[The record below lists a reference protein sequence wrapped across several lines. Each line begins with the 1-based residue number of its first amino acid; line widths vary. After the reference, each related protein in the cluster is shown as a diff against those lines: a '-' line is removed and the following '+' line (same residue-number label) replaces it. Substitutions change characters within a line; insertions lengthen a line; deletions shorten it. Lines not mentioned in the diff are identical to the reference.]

1 MITFPHC
8 SRSFGPGLL
17 AAALIA
23 TAIAVLLAAAP
34 SQAASITLNETG
46 STLLYPLFN
55 QWIPDYAKVAPDVT
69 LTAAATGSGAGEEAA
84 LAGKV
89 SIGASDAYL
98 SDKVA
103 SQNPNILDI
112 PLAIS
117 AQTINYNLPGLNG
130 ANIKIDGP
138 TLAAI
143 YSGTVTQWDDPAIKA
158 INPGV
163 TLPHQTIIPVR
174 RAEGSGDTF
183 IFTQFLDF
191 ATETG
196 VGEPGYD
203 ATMSGTNIGTVIAWP
218 NVGTTISWPNVAA
231 EKTATGND
239 GLVQTLAATPYSIG
253 YVGISYADQVTK
265 AGLGT
270 AMVKNQDGKFLLP
283 TPQSIAHAAA
293 RLDPRT
299 PSYERI
305 TLIFAPGDD
314 SYPLINYEYAIVS
327 KKQPDAATADALRTF
342 LLWSISEI
350 GGNSAKYLKP
360 VGFIPLPDFIRGLS
374 EAQIAEIK
382 SASNNGE

>member
-1 MITFPHC
+1 MIKFPH
-8 SRSFGPGLL
+8 RSQSLHPGLL
-17 AAALIA
+17 AATLIS
-23 TAIAVLLAAAP
+23 TAISMAVAAP
-34 SQAASITLNETG
+34 TQAASITLNETG
-46 STLLYPLFN
+46 STLLYPLF
-55 QWIPDYAKVAPDVT
+55 QSWIAGYKSLAPDIV
-69 LTAAATGSGAGEEAA
+69 LSAAATGSGTGEEAA

-130 ANIKIDGP
+130 GNIKIDGP

-143 YSGTVTQWDDPAIKA
+143 YSGTVTQWDDPTIKA
-158 INPGV
+158 MNSGV

-174 RAEGSGDTF
+174 RAESSGDTF

-196 VGEPGYD
+196 NGEPGLD
-203 ATMSGTNIGTVIAWP
+203 PTMSGANVGTAIAWP
-218 NVGTTISWPNVAA
+218 KVGTAISWPAVAV
-231 EKTATGND
+231 EKAATGND
-239 GLVQTLAATPYSIG
+239 AVVQTLAATPYSIG
-253 YVGISYADQVTK
+253 YVGISYADKVAK

-270 AMVKNQDGKFLLP
+270 AMIKNQDGKFLLP
-283 TPQSIAHAAA
+283 TPQSIAHGAA

-299 PSYERI
+299 PPYERI

-314 SYPLINYEYAIVS
+314 SYPLINYEYAVVS
-327 KKQPDAATADALRTF
+327 KRQPDAATADALRTF

-374 EAQIAEIK
+374 EAQIGQIAAIK
-382 SASNNGE
+382 SQ

>member
-1 MITFPHC
+1 MIPLTHR
-8 SRSFGPGLL
+8 SRNFRLGLL
-17 AAALIA
+17 AAALLSTSIG
-23 TAIAVLLAAAP
+23 VLVAGP
-34 SQAASITLNETG
+34 SQAASITLSETG
-46 STLLYPLFN
+46 STLLYPLFT
-55 QWIPDYAKVAPDVT
+55 QWIPDYAKINPDVT
-69 LTAAATGSGAGEEAA
+69 LTAAATGSGTGEAAA

-98 SDKVA
+98 SDRVA
-103 SQNPNILDI
+103 AQNPSILDI

-130 ANIKIDGP
+130 AHIKIDGP
-138 TLAAI
+138 ALAAI

-158 INPGV
+158 MNPGV

-191 ATETG
+191 STETG
-196 VGEPGYD
+196 VNEPGID
-203 ATMSGTNIGTVIAWP
+203 ATISGTNVGTVMAWP
-218 NVGTTISWPNVAA
+218 KVGTAISWPNVAA
-231 EKTATGND
+231 EKSATGND
-239 GLVQTLAATPYSIG
+239 GVVKTLAATAYSIG
-253 YVGISYADQVTK
+253 YVGISYADQISK

-283 TPQSIAHAAA
+283 TPASIAHAAA

-299 PSYERI
+299 PPYERI
-305 TLIFAPGDD
+305 TLIFAPGED

-327 KKQPDAATADALRTF
+327 KRQPDAATADALRTF
-342 LLWSISEI
+342 LLWSVSEI

-374 EAQIAEIK
+374 ERQIGEIVDIK
-382 SASNNGE
+382 SQ

>member
-1 MITFPHC
+1 MITLPHR
-8 SRSFGPGLL
+8 SRRFRPGLL
-17 AAALIA
+17 ATTLISAAIGM
-23 TAIAVLLAAAP
+23 LAAAP

-46 STLLYPLFN
+46 STLLYPLFTR
-55 QWIPDYAKVAPDVT
+55 WIPDYAKVAPDVT
-69 LTAAATGSGAGEEAA
+69 LTAAATGSGAGEAAA

-103 SQNPNILDI
+103 AQHPNILDI

-117 AQTINYNLPGLNG
+117 AQTINYNLAGLNG

-158 INPGV
+158 MNPGAA
-163 TLPHQTIIPVR
+163 LPHQTIVPIR
-174 RAEGSGDTF
+174 RADGSGDTF

-203 ATMSGTNIGTVIAWP
+203 ATLSGTSVGTVIAWP
-218 NVGTTISWPNVAA
+218 KVGTTIAWPGVAA
-231 EKTATGND
+231 EKAAAGND
-239 GLVQTLAATPYSIG
+239 GVVETLAATPFSIG
-253 YVGISYADQVTK
+253 YVGISYADKIAK

-270 AMVKNQDGKFLLP
+270 AMIKNQNGKFLLP
-283 TPQSIAHAAA
+283 TPQSIADAAA
-293 RLDPRT
+293 RLDSRT
-299 PSYERI
+299 PPYERI
-305 TLIFAPGDD
+305 TLIFAPGDN
-314 SYPLINYEYAIVS
+314 SYPLVNYEYAVVS

-342 LLWSISEI
+342 LLWSISGI
-350 GGNSAKYLKP
+350 GGNSATYLKP

-382 SASNNGE
+382 

>member
-1 MITFPHC
+1 MITLSHH
-8 SRSFGPGLL
+8 SRNFRLSLL
-17 AAALIA
+17 AATLLSTSIG
-23 TAIAVLLAAAP
+23 VLAAAP
-34 SQAASITLNETG
+34 SQAATITLSETG
-46 STLLYPLFN
+46 STLLYPLFT
-55 QWIPDYAKVAPDVT
+55 QWIPDYAKINPDVT

-98 SDKVA
+98 SDRVA
-103 SQNPNILDI
+103 AQNPNILDI

-130 ANIKIDGP
+130 TNIKVDGSV
-138 TLAAI
+138 LAAI

-158 INPGV
+158 MNPGV

-191 ATETG
+191 STETG
-196 VGEPGYD
+196 VNEPGYD
-203 ATMSGTNIGTVIAWP
+203 ATISGTNVGTVMAWP
-218 NVGTTISWPNVAA
+218 KVGTAISWPNVAA
-231 EKTATGND
+231 EKSATGND
-239 GLVQTLAATPYSIG
+239 GIVKTLTATPYSIG
-253 YVGISYADQVTK
+253 YVGISYADQITK

-299 PSYERI
+299 PPYERI
-305 TLIFAPGDD
+305 TLIFAPGED

-327 KKQPDAATADALRTF
+327 KRQPDAATADALRTF
-342 LLWSISEI
+342 LLWSISGI

-374 EAQIAEIK
+374 ERQIGEIVDVK
-382 SASNNGE
+382 SQ

>member
-1 MITFPHC
+1 MIKFPHR
-8 SRSFGPGLL
+8 SRSFRPGLL
-17 AAALIA
+17 AATLIS
-23 TAIAVLLAAAP
+23 TAIGASVATP

-46 STLLYPLFN
+46 STLLYPLF
-55 QWIPDYAKVAPDVT
+55 QSWIAGYKSVAPDID
-69 LTAAATGSGAGEEAA
+69 LSAAATGSGVGEAAA
-84 LAGKV
+84 LAGEV
-89 SIGASDAYL
+89 TIGASDAYL

-130 ANIKIDGP
+130 GNIKIDGP

-143 YSGTVTQWDDPAIKA
+143 YSGTVTQWDDAKIKA
-158 INPGV
+158 MNPDV
-163 TLPHQTIIPVR
+163 TLPHQTIVPVR
-174 RAEGSGDTF
+174 RAESSGDTF

-196 VGEPGYD
+196 VNEPGYD
-203 ATMSGTNIGTVIAWP
+203 ATISGTNVGTIIAWP
-218 NVGTTISWPNVAA
+218 KVGTNISWPDVAA
-231 EKTATGND
+231 EKSATGND
-239 GLVQTLAATPYSIG
+239 GVVQTLAATPYSIG
-253 YVGISYADQVTK
+253 YVGISYGDQIAK

-283 TPQSIAHAAA
+283 TPQSIADGAA

-299 PSYERI
+299 PPYERI
-305 TLIFAPGDD
+305 TLIFAPGDN
-314 SYPLINYEYAIVS
+314 SYPLINYEYAVVS

-342 LLWSISEI
+342 LLWSISGI
-350 GGNSAKYLKP
+350 GGNSANYLKP

-382 SASNNGE
+382 GRSAGE